1 MKKLIFASLALFAL
15 TVSSCSVTSST
26 LIKSKESFVL
36 GDNQHGSF
44 SVKMKNVSFS
54 NLTYYYAP
62 IDGGTHSPQLIKPFQ
77 SANIKVDK
85 NTALVIDNQT
95 DITATVKLKITGDVG
110 LSMGYKH

>member
-1 MKKLIFASLALFAL
+1 MKNVLFALLVL

-36 GDNQHGSF
+36 GNNPHGSF
-44 SVKMKNVSFS
+44 SVKLKNVSLS
-54 NLTYYYAP
+54 NLTYYQAP
-62 IDGGTHSPQLIKPFQ
+62 IDGEKQVATVIKPYQ
-77 SANIKVDK
+77 SAHITVGK

-95 DITATVKLKITGDVG
+95 AIMATVHLKITGDVG